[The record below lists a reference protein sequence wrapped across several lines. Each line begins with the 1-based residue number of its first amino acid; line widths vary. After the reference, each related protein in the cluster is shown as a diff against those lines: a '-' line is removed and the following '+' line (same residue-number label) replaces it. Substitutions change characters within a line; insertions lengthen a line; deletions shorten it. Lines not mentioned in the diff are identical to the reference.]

1 MPLPS
6 RVIDVGPPDGSQHPR
21 LLESRGQTGEYIALS
36 HCWGT
41 AQVLTTTQRSMEK
54 RLARIP
60 LLTMPKTFRD
70 AVRVVRALE
79 FRYLWIDS
87 LCIIQD
93 SDDDWA
99 AEADQMGTVYQNATL
114 TIAAVG
120 ATSASSGCFADFDG
134 LWNRPVRVV
143 SVPSRRKEAESD
155 KPEPIYAFQHRTG
168 ETGYEDTFRQR
179 GPLDTRG
186 WVLQEEVLSP
196 RILAFGTSGI
206 TWECLQMDASECVP
220 EGSLKESKRFYSR
233 TFKRSLLDRAHPG
246 HTTSEDPL
254 IKAWCSLIEN
264 YSKRNLTRQSDALAA
279 VQGIASVIG
288 RETGNTYLAG
298 LWQDG
303 LHQQLLWHVSPG
315 IINPKW
321 KSYGLMVHTVEKV
334 QPRRR
339 PPGPHRRP
347 NFTAPSWSWATVTHH
362 LEWPFSQSVRPLFEV
377 LDGKAGHDTFSSWT
391 GRLKVRG
398 MLKGAK
404 AVIGDH
410 EYVEDPTWFFFL
422 FLSSLFYTCV
432 VHLTEFRLN

>member
-1 MPLPS
+1 M
-6 RVIDVGPPDGSQHPR
+6 
-21 LLESRGQTGEYIALS
+21 
-36 HCWGT
+36 
-41 AQVLTTTQRSMEK
+41 
-54 RLARIP
+54 
-60 LLTMPKTFRD
+60 
-70 AVRVVRALE
+70 
-79 FRYLWIDS
+79 
-87 LCIIQD
+87 
-93 SDDDWA
+93 
-99 AEADQMGTVYQNATL
+99 
-114 TIAAVG
+114 
-120 ATSASSGCFADFDG
+120 
-134 LWNRPVRVV
+134 
-143 SVPSRRKEAESD
+143 
-155 KPEPIYAFQHRTG
+155 
-168 ETGYEDTFRQR
+168 
-179 GPLDTRG
+179 
-186 WVLQEEVLSP
+186 
-196 RILAFGTSGI
+196 
-206 TWECLQMDASECVP
+206 
-220 EGSLKESKRFYSR
+220 
-233 TFKRSLLDRAHPG
+233 
-246 HTTSEDPL
+246 
-254 IKAWCSLIEN
+254 
-264 YSKRNLTRQSDALAA
+264 
-279 VQGIASVIG
+279 QGIANVIG

-377 LDGKAGHDTFSSWT
+377 LDVKAGHDTFSSWT